1 MTTGLIKSVCPYC
14 GVGCGIVLEVSDNR
28 VVKITGDKEHPA
40 NFGRLCTK
48 GSTAAAAITESGR
61 MEYAYS
67 RPSRGNEP
75 VKTEINAAIRD
86 TAQRLRSILEEHGP
100 DALSVYVSG
109 QMSLEAQYLI
119 NKLAKG
125 FIRTPNIES
134 NSRLCMAG
142 AGNGYKLSLG
152 ADGPPGSYQDMDQ
165 TDLFFVIGANMAD
178 CHPILFLRMMDRVKS
193 GAKLIVVDPRRT
205 ATAEKADLFMQI
217 RPGTDLALLNGLLH
231 LLVKNGHTDP
241 DFIAR
246 FTSGFESMEAFLE
259 DYPPDKVS
267 EITGIPEADIRQAA
281 DWIGEA
287 PEWMSCWTMGL
298 NQSIHGTWH
307 TNAICNL
314 HLATGAICRPGSGP
328 FSLTGQPN
336 AMGGRE
342 MGYMGPGLPGQRSL
356 VSEADRSF
364 IEKLW
369 EIPQGTLR
377 TDVSGGTISMF
388 ESMITGKIKACWI
401 ICTNPVATVP
411 NRKKVI
417 AALEAAELV
426 ITQDSFLDTETNRY
440 ADILLP
446 GALWA
451 EGEGVMI
458 NSERNLTLMQQ
469 AVEPPGEAMPDWQL
483 IARVAAEMGYA
494 EAFSYSSSAEVY
506 AEIQQAWNPKT
517 GYDLRGATYARL
529 RETPVQWPSAPDQ
542 PNDRNPIRYLNLQ
555 GSIAGSE
562 RPNDSSPDI
571 VFPTENGKAVFWAR
585 PYMPPAEM
593 PDSEYSFVLNSGRLQ
608 HQWHT
613 LTKTGKVPKLNKLNP
628 GPFVE
633 IHPQDAEVLG
643 IKDREPVELR
653 SRRGLAILPAV
664 LSDRVRPGNC
674 FAPFHWNDVFGSQ
687 LAVND
692 VTNDAVDP
700 MSLQPELKF
709 CAVSLVKAAGQPA
722 GEPHT
727 PVMDSNPASTPASA
741 ETARPKEAI
750 TMKQLDALAGM
761 LGIEAPAAL
770 TLDRHEQAYLS
781 GFITSLRT
789 EAGRSAS
796 GIPVLPP
803 TAPFEAPTRFFVD
816 GLLAGMFSR
825 TSVPGAEGY
834 SQTESISA
842 LAPLEAAPFPEST
855 ATTKLPV
862 TILWASQTGNAEGAA
877 IDCAKKLQQAGYD
890 VRLVN
895 MNHYTVSDLA
905 ANRFVLFIAS
915 TFGAGDPPDNG
926 ESFFQSLKAENA
938 PQLQDLHYAV
948 LAFGDSNYD
957 LFCGFGRNL
966 DTRLTEL
973 GAQRLLDCAHCDTDF
988 QEQVDAW
995 TNDISALLSGFAGN
1009 PKPSIPAE
1017 ASGNSSPQL
1026 AVSAQVAPSS
1036 EPRGYHRNHPV
1047 PSRLLFKQNLNK
1059 AGSEKETR
1067 HYAFDLTP
1075 AGVQFEAGDALG
1087 VWPANCPDLARSLLH
1102 TLGIEPSTPVRVK
1115 GQGEMP
1121 VTEALLRHFEIAR
1134 VTPDM
1139 LRFIRD
1145 RSQDGCLSRLLDNEN
1160 QADLKQWLWG
1170 RQLID
1175 VLQEYPVSLSAQ
1187 ELVEQLKPLQPRL
1200 YSISSSPKA
1209 NPNEVHITVS
1219 TVRYENNGNT
1229 RKGVCSTF
1237 LADLVTEDTDIP
1249 IFIQKN
1255 AHFRPPANPDAP
1267 MIMIG
1272 PGTGIAPFR
1281 GFLQDRK
1288 ASGAKGKN
1296 WLIFGEQREDS
1307 DFYFRDELEV
1317 LQKDGFLHRLDT
1329 AFSRDQADKIYVQH
1343 RILEHGAELWAWLQE
1358 GAHVYVCGDAQQ
1370 MAKEVDAALKTVIRQ
1385 HGGMT
1390 VDAANHYVQ
1399 EMSLTKRY
1407 ARDVY

>member
-1 MTTGLIKSVCPYC
+1 MTTKVKSVCPYC
-14 GVGCGIVLEVSDNR
+14 GVGCGIVLEVSGNR

-48 GSTAAAAITESGR
+48 GSTAAAALTESGR

-67 RPSRGNEP
+67 RPFRGAEP
-75 VKTEINAAIRD
+75 VQVELNKAIRD
-86 TAQRLRSILEEHGP
+86 TAQRLRAILEEHGP

-152 ADGPPGSYQDMDQ
+152 ADGPPGSYQDMEK

-178 CHPILFLRMMDRVKS
+178 CHPILFLRMMDRVKA
-193 GAKLIVVDPRRT
+193 GARLIVVDPRRT

-246 FTSGFESMEAFLE
+246 FTSGFEGMEEFLE

-267 EITGIPEADIRQAA
+267 GITGIPEADIRQAA
-281 DWIGEA
+281 EWIGVA
-287 PEWMSCWTMGL
+287 PKWMTCWTMGL

-369 EIPQGTLR
+369 EIPQGVLR
-377 TDVSGGTISMF
+377 ADASGGTISMF
-388 ESMITGKIKACWI
+388 ESMIAGKIKACWI

-417 AALEAAELV
+417 AALEAADLV

-494 EAFSYSSSAEVY
+494 EAFAYNSSAEVY

-529 RETPVQWPSAPDQ
+529 RETPVQWPCAPDQ
-542 PNDRNPIRYLNLQ
+542 PNDRNPIRYLNRQ
-555 GSIAGSE
+555 GGTALSE
-562 RPNDSSPDI
+562 PSEDRSSDI
-571 VFPTENGKAVFWAR
+571 LFPTDSGKAVFWAR

-593 PDSEYSFVLNSGRLQ
+593 PDSDYPFVLNSGRLQ

-628 GPFVE
+628 GPFIE
-633 IHPQDAEVLG
+633 IHPEDAEALG
-643 IKDREPVELR
+643 IKDRQPVELR
-653 SRRGLAILPAV
+653 SRRGQAVLPAV
-664 LSDRVRPGNC
+664 ISDRVRPGNC
-674 FAPFHWNDVFGSQ
+674 FAPFHWNDVFGPQ

-700 MSLQPELKF
+700 LSLQPELKF
-709 CAVSLVKAAGQPA
+709 CSVSLVKAAGQPS
-722 GEPHT
+722 GEPQAPDMNQNH
-727 PVMDSNPASTPASA
+727 SSLPAGDENAH
-741 ETARPKEAI
+741 PKEAV
-750 TMKQLDALAGM
+750 TMKQLDTLAGM
-761 LGIEAPAAL
+761 FGIEAPAAMIL
-770 TLDRHEQAYLS
+770 ESHEQAYLG

-796 GIPVLPP
+796 GVPVLPP
-803 TAPFEAPTRFFVD
+803 TAPFEPSTRYFVD

-825 TSVPGAEGY
+825 TPLPGAEPHSVQAMPSGPV
-834 SQTESISA
+834 SSGANSE
-842 LAPLEAAPFPEST
+842 EAET
-855 ATTKLPV
+855 AGKLPV

-890 VRLVN
+890 IRLVN
-895 MNHYTVSDLA
+895 MNQYSVNDLA
-905 ANRFVLFIAS
+905 KNRFALFIAS

-926 ESFFQSLKAENA
+926 DSFYQSLKAENA
-938 PQLQDLHYAV
+938 PLLQDLHYAV

-966 DTRLTEL
+966 DTRLEEL
-973 GAQRLLDCAHCDTDF
+973 GALRLLDCAHCDTDF
-988 QEQVDAW
+988 QEQADAW
-995 TNDISALLSGFAGN
+995 TKDISGLLSVFAGS
-1009 PKPSIPAE
+1009 PESSGPAA
-1017 ASGNSSPQL
+1017 ASGSSSTP
-1026 AVSAQVAPSS
+1026 VPAPGPATPGP
-1036 EPRGYHRNHPV
+1036 EQHGYHRNHPV
-1047 PSRLLFKQNLNK
+1047 PSRILFKKCLNE

-1067 HYAFDLTP
+1067 HYAFELKS

-1087 VWPANCPDLARSLLH
+1087 VWPANCPDLVGNLLR
-1102 TLGIEPSTPVRVK
+1102 TLDIEPSTPVMVK
-1115 GQGEMP
+1115 GQGVLP
-1121 VTEALLRHFEIAR
+1121 VNEALRRHYEIAR
-1134 VTPDM
+1134 IAPEM
-1139 LRFIRD
+1139 LRFVRD
-1145 RSQDGCLSRLLDNEN
+1145 HSQNRKLSKLLESGN
-1160 QADLKQWLWG
+1160 QAELKQWLWG

-1175 VLQEYPVSLSAQ
+1175 LLQEFPVALSAQ

-1209 NPNEVHITVS
+1209 HPHEVHITVS
-1219 TVRYENNGNT
+1219 TVRYENNGNA

-1237 LADLVTEDTDIP
+1237 LADLVTEDTEIP

-1255 AHFRPPANPDAP
+1255 AHFRPPANPGAP

-1281 GFLQDRK
+1281 GFLQERK

-1307 DFYFRDELEV
+1307 DFYFRGELEA
-1317 LQKDGFLHRLDT
+1317 LREEGFLQRLDT
-1329 AFSRDQADKIYVQH
+1329 AFSRDQAEKIYVQH

-1358 GAHVYVCGDAQQ
+1358 GAHFYVCGDARQ

-1390 VDAANHYVQ
+1390 ADEANDYVK

>member
-67 RPSRGNEP
+67 RPSRGTEP
-75 VKTEINAAIRD
+75 VKMEINTAITE

-165 TDLFFVIGANMAD
+165 TDVFFVIGANMAD
-178 CHPILFLRMMDRVKS
+178 CHPILFLRMMDQVKS

-217 RPGTDLALLNGLLH
+217 KPGTDLALLNGLLH

-483 IARVAAEMGYA
+483 IARVATEMGYA

-529 RETPVQWPSAPDQ
+529 RETPVQWPSAPDHQ
-542 PNDRNPIRYLNLQ
+542 NDRNPIRYLNRQ
-555 GSIAGSE
+555 GGIDGSE
-562 RPNDSSPDI
+562 RPSDSSPDI

-633 IHPQDAEVLG
+633 IHPEDAGVLG

-722 GEPHT
+722 GELHT
-727 PVMDSNPASTPASA
+727 PDMDSNPASTPAGA

-750 TMKQLDALAGM
+750 TMKQLDTLAGV

-789 EAGRSAS
+789 EAGRSVS

-825 TSVPGAEGY
+825 TSVPGVEAY
-834 SQTESISA
+834 SRTEPLSGSA
-842 LAPLEAAPFPEST
+842 PSETAPFPDSAT
-855 ATTKLPV
+855 TTKLPV
-862 TILWASQTGNAEGAA
+862 TILWASQTGNAEDAA

-890 VRLVN
+890 VQLVN
-895 MNHYTVSDLA
+895 MNHYAVSDLT

-966 DTRLTEL
+966 DTRLAEL

-995 TNDISALLSGFAGN
+995 TNDISALLSGFTSS
-1009 PKPSIPAE
+1009 PKPGVPAA
-1017 ASGNSSPQL
+1017 ASDNSSSQL

-1047 PSRLLFKQNLNK
+1047 PSRLLFKQNLNQ

-1075 AGVQFEAGDALG
+1075 AGLKFEAGDALG
-1087 VWPANCPDLARSLLH
+1087 VWPANCPDLARNLLD
-1102 TLGIEPSTPVRVK
+1102 TLDIEPSTPVRVK

-1145 RSQDGCLSRLLDNEN
+1145 RTQDARLSKLLDSEN
-1160 QADLKQWLWG
+1160 LADLKQWLWG

-1187 ELVEQLKPLQPRL
+1187 ELLEQLKPLQPRL

-1219 TVRYENNGNT
+1219 TVRYENNGSA

-1237 LADLVTEDTDIP
+1237 LADLATEDTDIP
-1249 IFIQKN
+1249 IFIHKN
-1255 AHFRPPANPDAP
+1255 AHFRPPANPNAP

-1296 WLIFGEQREDS
+1296 WLIFGEQREDR
-1307 DFYFRDELEV
+1307 DFYFRDELEA
-1317 LQKDGFLHRLDT
+1317 LRKEGFLHRLDT

-1343 RILEHGAELWAWLQE
+1343 RILEHGAELWAWLQK
-1358 GAHVYVCGDAQQ
+1358 GAHFYVCGDAQQ
-1370 MAKEVDAALKTVIRQ
+1370 MANEVDAALKTVIQ
-1385 HGGMT
+1385 KHGGMT
-1390 VDAANHYVQ
+1390 ADEANHYVQ
-1399 EMSLTKRY
+1399 EMSLTKQY